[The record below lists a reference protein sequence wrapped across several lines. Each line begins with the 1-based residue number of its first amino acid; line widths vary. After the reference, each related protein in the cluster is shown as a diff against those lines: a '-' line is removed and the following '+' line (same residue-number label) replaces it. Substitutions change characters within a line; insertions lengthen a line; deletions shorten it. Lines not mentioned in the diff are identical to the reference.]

1 MVKQK
6 SKKSIISSA
15 EFESIISAHPI
26 VMLIIGRRRF
36 GKSALG
42 FHMIE
47 KFHKKHPELKIF
59 VVSLPK
65 EKQRLLPDWIH
76 PVDNIEEL
84 PDNCVALIDEAALK
98 YHAHRWQKKETEV
111 MDQMISFS
119 GQRKQTFIFITHTM
133 RKFAVTLL
141 MDINVILC
149 KKPSLLHS
157 KLERSEFRKLIEV
170 VEREFNKLPEDKVK
184 KATYVISDDY
194 QGFIYNPLPSF
205 WSEQLSE
212 TYATNRNNQE
222 EEGVIMSKEHVLTK
236 EDLDM
241 QIQETERKISE
252 IKEKD
257 TRVKRASVILS
268 PDGTQIG
275 SISFFDN
282 LKTIFI
288 LGTKRY
294 TGEGEKAFW
303 VAAAY
308 AASLGHKIKPLQVG

>member
-6 SKKSIISSA
+6 SKKSVISSA

-42 FHMIE
+42 FYMIE
-47 KFHKKHPELKIF
+47 KFHKNQPGLKIF

-65 EKQRLLPDWIH
+65 EKHQLLPDWIR
-76 PVDNIEEL
+76 PVDNVEDL
-84 PDNCVALIDEAALK
+84 PENCVALIDEGALK
-98 YHAHRWQKKETEV
+98 YHAHKWQKKETEV

-119 GQRKQTFIFITHTM
+119 GQRRQTFIFITHTM

-141 MDINVILC
+141 MDINVVLC

-157 KLERSEFRKLIEV
+157 KLERSEFRKLMEIV
-170 VEREFNKLPEDKVK
+170 DHEFNKLPEDKVK
-184 KATYVISDDY
+184 AATYVISEDY

-212 TYATNRNNQE
+212 AYATNRNNQK
-222 EEGVIMSKEHVLTK
+222 EEGIIMPKEYGLTK
-236 EDLDM
+236 EDLDE
-241 QIQETERKISE
+241 QILETEHR
-252 IKEKD
+252 IKELKKE
-257 TRVKRASVILS
+257 TKVKRASVILS

-275 SISFFDN
+275 SISFFDD

-288 LGTKRY
+288 LGKERY

-303 VAAAY
+303 SAAGY
-308 AASLGHKIKPLQVG
+308 AASLGNKIKNLQVG

>member
-6 SKKSIISSA
+6 SKKSIISST

-42 FHMIE
+42 FYMLE
-47 KFHKKHPELKIF
+47 KFHKNQSELKIF

-65 EKQRLLPDWIH
+65 EKHRLLPNWIQ
-76 PVDNIEEL
+76 PVDNVEEL
-84 PDNCVALIDEAALK
+84 PENCVALIDEAALK
-98 YHAHRWQKKETEV
+98 YHAHKWQKKETEV

-119 GQRKQTFIFITHTM
+119 GQRRQTLIFITHSM

-141 MDINVILC
+141 IDINVILC

-157 KLERSEFRKLIEV
+157 KLERSEFRKLIEIV
-170 VEREFNKLPEDKVK
+170 DREFDKLPEDKVK

-212 TYATNRNNQE
+212 AYATNRNNQK
-222 EEGVIMSKEHVLTK
+222 EGGIIMSKEDGFTT
-236 EDLDM
+236 EELDI
-241 QIQETERKISE
+241 QIQETERKIYGL
-252 IKEKD
+252 KTGTK
-257 TRVKRASVILS
+257 VKRASVILS

-288 LGTKRY
+288 LGTERY
-294 TGEGEKAFW
+294 TGEGERAFW
-303 VAAAY
+303 VASGY
-308 AASLGHKIKPLQVG
+308 AASLGHKIKSIPVG